1 MELPAMRT
9 SSSSPVNQPVST
21 PGDSA
26 AAAESTVQLLSKARE
41 GDHDALESLLQR
53 TIPPLRRWA
62 RGRLPVA
69 ARGMDDT
76 ADLVQDSVFAA
87 LRHLE
92 RFEAR
97 DKGAL
102 QAYLRQAVM
111 NRIRDLVRKVRR
123 RPMPVELPEQL
134 TDNGKSPLQEAIG
147 RDHLEAYERAVRAL
161 NPADRAAIVARVE
174 LQYSYEDLAVALNKP
189 SPAAARMTV
198 TRAMKRLVAQM
209 KTNEARA
216 PFVTGSRS

>member
-1 MELPAMRT
+1 MALNAT
-9 SSSSPVNQPVST
+9 TVTQAASLATT
-21 PGDSA
+21 PGVAPALTPD
-26 AAAESTVQLLSKARE
+26 STVQLLSRARE
-41 GDHDALESLLQR
+41 GDHVALESLLQR

-97 DKGAL
+97 DRGAL

-123 RPMPVELPEQL
+123 RPIPVELPEQL
-134 TDNGKSPLQEAIG
+134 TDRSESPLEEAIG
-147 RDHLEAYERAVRAL
+147 RDHVEAYERAVRAL

-174 LQYSYEDLAVALNKP
+174 LQYSYEELAVALNKP
-189 SPAAARMTV
+189 SPAAARMMV
-198 TRAMKRLVAQM
+198 TRAMKRLMVQM
-209 KTNEARA
+209 RQDAERLPLSAPRA
-216 PFVTGSRS
+216 

>member
-1 MELPAMRT
+1 MEL
-9 SSSSPVNQPVST
+9 
-21 PGDSA
+21 SA
-26 AAAESTVQLLSKARE
+26 YAENTVELLAKARQ
-41 GDHDALESLLQR
+41 GDHEALERLLQR

-69 ARGMDDT
+69 ARGIDDT

-87 LRHLE
+87 LRHLQ

-97 DKGAL
+97 DQGAL

-134 TDNGKSPLQEAIG
+134 TDHGKSPLQEAIS
-147 RDHLEAYERAVRAL
+147 RDHVAAYERAVRAL

-174 LQYSYEDLAVALNKP
+174 LQYSYDDLAVALNKP
-189 SPAAARMTV
+189 SAAAARMMV
-198 TRAMKRLVAQM
+198 TRAMKRL
-209 KTNEARA
+209 TARMQQDA
-216 PFVTGSRS
+216 ARVSLAASR

>member
-1 MELPAMRT
+1 MEL
-9 SSSSPVNQPVST
+9 
-21 PGDSA
+21 SA
-26 AAAESTVQLLSKARE
+26 CAENTVELLAKARQ
-41 GDHDALESLLQR
+41 GDHEALERLLQR

-62 RGRLPVA
+62 RGRLPPA

-97 DKGAL
+97 DHGAL

-111 NRIRDLVRKVRR
+111 NRIRDLMRKVRR
-123 RPMPVELPEQL
+123 RPTPVELPEQL
-134 TDNGKSPLQEAIG
+134 TAHGKSPLQEAIG
-147 RDHLEAYERAVRAL
+147 RDHVAAYERAVRAL

-174 LQYSYEDLAVALNKP
+174 LQCSYDDLAIALNKP
-189 SPAAARMTV
+189 SAAAARMMV
-198 TRAMKRLVAQM
+198 TRAMKRLTARM
-209 KTNEARA
+209 KQDEARVSLA
-216 PFVTGSRS
+216 ASR